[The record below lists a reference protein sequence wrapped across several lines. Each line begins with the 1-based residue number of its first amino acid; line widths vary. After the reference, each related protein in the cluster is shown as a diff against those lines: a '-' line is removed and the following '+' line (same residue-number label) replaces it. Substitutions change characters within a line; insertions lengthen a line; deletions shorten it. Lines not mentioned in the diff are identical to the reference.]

1 MANAKTPSTKPEKND
16 VINFVLKV
24 KASKK
29 KRGPVE
35 LSLDLN
41 PESRLIHIEETFSS
55 YERLSEIVSFL
66 QEVLKEVNDRTRKY
80 NEVLQIDQK
89 SKRAFFSE
97 GYDQNFKPEFGKIDK
112 IIHRHNSPGESTVS
126 YARTYNGDKQ
136 PH

>member
-1 MANAKTPSTKPEKND
+1 MANATVPSRKHEKND

-24 KASKK
+24 KSSRKK
-29 KRGPVE
+29 DGPIE

-41 PESRLIHIEETFSS
+41 PELKMLSIKETFSTR
-55 YERLSEIVSFL
+55 EELSRILKFVDD
-66 QEVLKEVNDRTRKY
+66 VLRQVEDRTRKY
-80 NEVLQIDQK
+80 NEVLQVDE
-89 SKRAFFSE
+89 KRKGKYFNE

-126 YARTYNGDKQ
+126 YVRAYNGDKQ

>member
-1 MANAKTPSTKPEKND
+1 MATRDSSRRSD

-24 KASKK
+24 KAS
-29 KRGPVE
+29 RREDGPIE

-41 PESRLIHIEETFSS
+41 PKSKMLQIEDTFSS
-55 YERLSEIVSFL
+55 REELSRILRFVDD
-66 QEVLKEVNDRTRKY
+66 VLKQVDERTRDY
-80 NEVLQIDQK
+80 STVLQVDEKTAASQFT
-89 SKRAFFSE
+89 R

-126 YARTYNGDKQ
+126 YARIYNGDKQ